1 MIKYRFSLNISADDW
16 QIFYQGGIRSIV
28 VRAFNGLKLSIP
40 ARNFIPYVGFSGIH
54 GTFEIT
60 FNAQRKIIHL
70 KKI

>member
-16 QIFYQGGIRSIV
+16 QVFYQGGIRSII

-40 ARNFIPYVGFSGIH
+40 ARNFIPYVGFTGIQ

-60 FNAQRKIIHL
+60 FNEQRKIVRL
-70 KKI
+70 QKL